1 MDYMDVMGNPV
12 SVEGKSD
19 RIVVLT
25 YWGNTR
31 YQMATSDTS
40 FKNVPTRVSAN
51 WHKMSTMSADDVDGW
66 RELRADFEL
75 FGFNK

>member
-1 MDYMDVMGNPV
+1 MVYMDVMGNPV
-12 SVEGKSD
+12 SVKGMSD
-19 RIVVLT
+19 RTVVLT

-51 WHKMSTMSADDVDGW
+51 WNKMRTMSADDVDGW